1 MAVLGLWLII
11 GVGVVCGIVFAAV
24 PSADLAVAEFLR
36 HSNVRAA
43 LDPVQ
48 PLVDALRNLN
58 LRLTVLALGLSALT
72 LVLFAIRRTALTQ
85 THMRAALLIILAFSL
100 APGLLVNGL
109 LKEFWGRPRPHQV
122 VELGGPQ
129 EFKAWWDA
137 TGTCPRNC
145 SFVSGEASSAFAML
159 AVAAAAPPPAQL
171 PAIGVAVIYGLLI
184 GFVRMVVGGHFLS
197 DVIFAGVFTALIV
210 WLLHGWLFRW
220 REVGSASRPKFS
232 LSGLWRP
239 VWELANL
246 VRYSAWDAR
255 GFGRSVQ

>member
-1 MAVLGLWLII
+1 VAVLGLWLII
-11 GVGVVCGIVFAAV
+11 GIGISCGIVFTVA
-24 PSADLAVAEFLR
+24 PSVDLAVAEFLR
-36 HSNVRAA
+36 HSAVRAV

-58 LRLTVLALGLSALT
+58 LRLTILVLGLSAMT
-72 LVLFAIRRTALTQ
+72 LVLFAIRRTVLTQ
-85 THMRAALLIILAFSL
+85 MHMRAALLIVLAFSL

-122 VELGGPQ
+122 VEFGGPQ
-129 EFKAWWDA
+129 EFKAWWDP
-137 TGTCPRNC
+137 TGSCPRNC

-159 AVAAAAPPPAQL
+159 AVAAAAPPPAQM
-171 PAIGVAVIYGLLI
+171 PAIGVAVVYGLLI

-197 DVIFAGVFTALIV
+197 DVVFAGVFTALIV

-220 REVGSASRPKFS
+220 REAGSASRLQFR
-232 LSGLWRP
+232 LSGLWRQF
-239 VWELANL
+239 WELSKL